1 MMEPQRRFYDSSPV
15 PNEDRSRGRRIAL
28 NTPSIAVV
36 FDLVEPVRAVWD
48 DGRFGGKAEIKGLKQ
63 APKIGGAQRKTR
75 SGLNAGGAALAKEIR
90 AATNRRTLDF
100 LDFGSCRNSI
110 LGPLAGVP
118 NIDNGRHRQSK

>member
-48 DGRFGGKAEIKGLKQ
+48 DGRFGGKAEIKGLKHV
-63 APKIGGAQRKTR
+63 PKIGGGQRKAR
-75 SGLNAGGAALAKEIR
+75 SGLNAGGAA
-90 AATNRRTLDF
+90 RRK
-100 LDFGSCRNSI
+100 SER
-110 LGPLAGVP
+110 PLTVE
-118 NIDNGRHRQSK
+118 H